1 MELNWQ
7 IESHPNSLKR
17 TAALTEWLNRIVC
30 TVDTTLEI
38 PINENIFYPVSI
50 PVDPQLKGVSNLM
63 LVKAAFQFYF
73 ETAVNSTFLKCAK
86 LAVKRGAKTWYEY
99 IELPFRVIQ
108 TIKKLDEDEFMIV
121 SYAKTFYSP
130 PHPINATETKKTTVS
145 ELPVLCKSCYWMNV
159 LDGKS
164 VKLFKKG
171 KQNCSRCANVLV
183 DIIKNGVY

>member
-30 TVDTTLEI
+30 TIDTTLEI

-73 ETAVNSTFLKCAK
+73 ETAVNTTFLKCAK

-99 IELPFRVIQ
+99 IELPLLRQLQPSGEVAVP
-108 TIKKLDEDEFMIV
+108 LP
-121 SYAKTFYSP
+121 AWP
-130 PHPINATETKKTTVS
+130 PNNHCPFESRFTEK
-145 ELPVLCKSCYWMNV
+145 
-159 LDGKS
+159 
-164 VKLFKKG
+164 
-171 KQNCSRCANVLV
+171 R
-183 DIIKNGVY
+183 